1 MWLIALAGGAALAWA
16 SRALKERRRREF
28 SAFARQFDLDYAPHE
43 VTGLVALPFEL
54 FGRGDTRRCEN
65 VVRGTWKGAEV
76 TAFDFSYAEE
86 HEGASGRRSRTT
98 THRFSCAVVGTDA
111 ACSPLAILPETALT
125 RLADGLGFRDIE
137 FESGE
142 FNEAFDVRSV
152 DRKFASDFV
161 DARMMR
167 WLLDHGRGYAF
178 EACGRWLLAY
188 TRRLRPFELLPLLG
202 TVKGFADNVPRL
214 VRALYGAA
222 GQPLV

>member
-1 MWLIALAGGAALAWA
+1 MWLIGLAGGAALAWA
-16 SRALKERRRREF
+16 SRALKERRRREV
-28 SAFARQFDLDYAPHE
+28 SAFARQFDLDYAPHD

-54 FGRGDTRRCEN
+54 FGRGDTRRCES
-65 VVRGTWKGAEV
+65 VVRGTWKGTEV
-76 TAFDFSYAEE
+76 TAFSYAEE
-86 HEGASGRRSRTT
+86 DEGVGGRRSRT

-111 ACSPLAILPETALT
+111 ACSPLAIPPETALT
-125 RLADGLGFRDIE
+125 RLADSLGSRDIE

-142 FNEAFDVRSV
+142 FNEAFEVRSV

-167 WLLDHGRGYAF
+167 WLLDQGRGYAF

-202 TVKGFADNVPRL
+202 TVNGFADNVPRV
-214 VRALYGAA
+214 VRSLYGLPASR
-222 GQPLV
+222 